1 MVFLDASVRAQK
13 TTDQVVAVSSSDAK
27 AHLTKNVVPV
37 YPPLAKDLRLQGK
50 VKVQVVISKTGMVE
64 STNVVSGHPL
74 LVQAAINAVKQWQY
88 RPFLVDGQPVTASTE
103 IDVPFS
109 LGIPD
114 ATYQSE
120 EKNSEVFFKRQD
132 ECRELLKAQ
141 KYSEAQAPC
150 ASLVE
155 LAEKLPKERQVER
168 MTANELAGHAL
179 LYQQKF
185 NEALN
190 FFQSELAIGEASLK
204 PTDAE
209 LGYAYHHVGLAY
221 YAAGTY
227 RRLRPITKNQSPRCG
242 QRGSTWT
249 ASSSKISTPRTSKGY
264 CVNISSFCDKRA
276 RPMPLLRP
284 SNAPTLSPMK
294 STRLKL
300 PECSL
305 SFQARRQGGNRAPGR
320 PSAGYRGAPGSARK
334 SGAAAPGVGMT
345 RHPRMG
351 VICPQAPRTGSL
363 RHRNLLNS

>member
-1 MVFLDASVRAQK
+1 MNKTLSCILILGMVFLDASVRAQK

-221 YAAGTY
+221 YAAGDLQKAQTY
-227 RRLRPITKNQSPRCG
+227 YEKSESTLRAAREHMDGEFFKNQYAKDIQGVLREYIVILRQTG
-242 QRGSTWT
+242 Q
-249 ASSSKISTPRTSKGY
+249 A
-264 CVNISSFCDKRA
+264 D
-276 RPMPLLRP
+276 
-284 SNAPTLSPMK
+284 
-294 STRLKL
+294 
-300 PECSL
+300 
-305 SFQARRQGGNRAPGR
+305 
-320 PSAGYRGAPGSARK
+320 
-334 SGAAAPGVGMT
+334 AAAKAQQ
-345 RHPRMG
+345 RADAIADEIHP
-351 VICPQAPRTGSL
+351 VKAP
-363 RHRNLLNS
+363 

>member
-1 MVFLDASVRAQK
+1 VNKTLSCILILGMVFLDASVRAQK

-221 YAAGTY
+221 YAAGDLQKAQTY
-227 RRLRPITKNQSPRCG
+227 YEKSESTLRAAREHMDGEFFKNQYAKDIQGVLREYIVILRQTG
-242 QRGSTWT
+242 Q
-249 ASSSKISTPRTSKGY
+249 A
-264 CVNISSFCDKRA
+264 D
-276 RPMPLLRP
+276 
-284 SNAPTLSPMK
+284 
-294 STRLKL
+294 
-300 PECSL
+300 
-305 SFQARRQGGNRAPGR
+305 
-320 PSAGYRGAPGSARK
+320 
-334 SGAAAPGVGMT
+334 AAAKAQQ
-345 RHPRMG
+345 RADAIADEIHP
-351 VICPQAPRTGSL
+351 VKAP
-363 RHRNLLNS
+363 